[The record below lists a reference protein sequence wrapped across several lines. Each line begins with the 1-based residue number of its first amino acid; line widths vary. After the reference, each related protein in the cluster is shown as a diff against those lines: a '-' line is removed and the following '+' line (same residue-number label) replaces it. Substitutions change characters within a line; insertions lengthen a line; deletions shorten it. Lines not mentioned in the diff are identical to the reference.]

1 MSARSLLDWCPWCG
15 EKLPD
20 NFVVTRL
27 MHDRMCHPDYMLAQM
42 GIDECKHEE
51 KTHYVSLVFDK
62 GLPSFN
68 LEICEKCIH
77 HIPKELIKKSKKIH
91 PFQNKFHGAI
101 F

>member
-1 MSARSLLDWCPWCG
+1 LSTRTLSDLCIWCG

-20 NFVVTRL
+20 DFAATRL

-42 GIDECKHEE
+42 GIDECKHEK
-51 KTHYVSLVFDK
+51 KTHYVSLLFDK
-62 GLPSFN
+62 GSPAFN

-77 HIPKELIKKSKKIH
+77 NIPKDLIKKSEKINAS
-91 PFQNKFHGAI
+91 QNRFDGGQ